1 MDAHAPYVPDRRQN
15 NAPQR
20 RDPDLSKENI
30 VTGKRRRQA
39 HFIKTAPD
47 LSKYFA
53 FTAIIQ
59 QSQEATSLASQL
71 MIKRDP
77 TRVHRDDLPPPPRH

>member
-1 MDAHAPYVPDRRQN
+1 MDVHAPIPAMDAHAPYVPDRRQN

-30 VTGKRRRQA
+30 VTGKQRRQA
-39 HFIKTAPD
+39 HFIETVPN

-59 QSQEATSLASQL
+59 
-71 MIKRDP
+71 
-77 TRVHRDDLPPPPRH
+77 